1 MEQKTIFGM
10 GIALVVITIIGLG
23 YWFWQVFPSDE
34 DISNATIT
42 VTAVDRN
49 ILQNKTFEKVSAMN
63 QNGNLPISVST
74 NDAMKNPF

>member
-23 YWFWQVFPSDE
+23 YWFWRVFPSDE